1 MKELKY
7 MSFKEMY
14 EEFGFILDLRYV
26 SNIFKDEKISTEF
39 YSKLN
44 GISLYGITENDFTRD
59 FFMKH
64 ANEVDKEAFV
74 FYSLKT
80 MLENKQAYKADKVEK
95 CKQALKK
102 SHFACYELD
111 KDSDNW
117 SDIKRITAKELV
129 TGERDEEFDD
139 NINMK
144 RVMKISEEIN
154 LLSLFNIGSINE
166 IDKYYG
172 NNSNLNMLLIRMSL
186 INALDSLTPLTDQE
200 KRSYL
205 SDSKYQELFSRIEA
219 QREDYYT
226 KVDMKKFYEK
236 FPEYLRK
243 YPECFDID
251 KVFLITAS
259 RVNQYLETEAL
270 DDEQRSNLTKVLV
283 ILRDS
288 IDAHNLKLTGLKG
301 INPVEGDVKSYSYRE
316 LVDACK
322 RITKN
327 GEYISLNRE
336 KELKENLLDDPSKL
350 AMVDPEIIRVMKFSN
365 EEYSRLFDGDENIY
379 YLISNDLISKTK
391 INDFIKD
398 KAFVESNEFVSLV
411 ENGYISEQQ
420 ARKAIA
426 DDVRI
431 SSDLL
436 FALKNGNLI
445 GNDDIMAYYLK
456 GNIDVDTLNS
466 MPEEKKKEFSE
477 RFSIRELMNLYKD
490 QSSEEEYIKYVV
502 AYRTIVLAEKSK
514 EEKEDVAEEIIEQI
528 GLNLED
534 EDLVNLYKEHLIP
547 IKTVE
552 SWGGPQLITDMMK
565 QALLKPID
573 VKEICSDGNYESV
586 LSIMKDVNIPRKNK
600 LAIFYTTFADE
611 DDSLTEDQ
619 KILRE
624 LAKSESLKYMNLTD
638 KAIKGRKSTGIT
650 RTRGEGK
657 EKRKEYVSDPLNRWT
672 LIKLID
678 PEYSYEM
685 LDQGMMI
692 FKLPN
697 YNKII
702 LEKMFRKEQPEY
714 GRATKVLD
722 MSVEEF
728 EKVKSQLIV
737 EGDIPVQAVN
747 YHPVVKDKCKSIE
760 HSTSWG
766 KRIADIFGY
775 DKDVNR
781 SKENIDKIDL
791 EIKKIIE
798 SRKDRGNY

>member
-1 MKELKY
+1 
-7 MSFKEMY
+7 
-14 EEFGFILDLRYV
+14 
-26 SNIFKDEKISTEF
+26 
-39 YSKLN
+39 
-44 GISLYGITENDFTRD
+44 
-59 FFMKH
+59 
-64 ANEVDKEAFV
+64 
-74 FYSLKT
+74 
-80 MLENKQAYKADKVEK
+80 
-95 CKQALKK
+95 
-102 SHFACYELD
+102 
-111 KDSDNW
+111 
-117 SDIKRITAKELV
+117 
-129 TGERDEEFDD
+129 
-139 NINMK
+139 
-144 RVMKISEEIN
+144 
-154 LLSLFNIGSINE
+154 
-166 IDKYYG
+166 
-172 NNSNLNMLLIRMSL
+172 MLLIRMSL

-259 RVNQYLETEAL
+259 RVNEYLETEAL

-456 GNIDVDTLNS
+456 GNIGVDTLNS

-477 RFSIRELMNLYKD
+477 KFSIRELMDLYKD
-490 QSSEEEYIKYVV
+490 PSSEEEYIKYVV

-514 EEKEDVAEEIIEQI
+514 EEKEDVAEKIIEQI

-766 KRIADIFGY
+766 QRIADIFGY